1 MISFIQMCQDLP
13 YVEFRSYYE
22 KALKANQKNI
32 EAIAISS
39 FSKDNN
45 FVDSRFVNL
54 KFINEKEFI
63 FFSNYSS
70 PKSKQF
76 ETHPQ
81 ISALL
86 FWSEINIQIRI
97 IANIKR
103 KDSSFNNNYFRN
115 RGQEK
120 NALAIAS
127 HQSTEID
134 SFQVIKNEYKK
145 VLKNND
151 LTICPS
157 YWGGFSFIPTS
168 FEFWEGHK
176 NRLNIRKKYY
186 LIDSTWV
193 EKILSP

>member
-1 MISFIQMCQDLP
+1 MISFVQMCQDLP

-63 FFSNYSS
+63 FFSNYNS

-97 IANIKR
+97 IANIKERIPRLIIIILGIEVR
-103 KDSSFNNNYFRN
+103 KKCISNFIPSIYRN
-115 RGQEK
+115 R
-120 NALAIAS
+120 
-127 HQSTEID
+127 
-134 SFQVIKNEYKK
+134 F
-145 VLKNND
+145 
-151 LTICPS
+151 
-157 YWGGFSFIPTS
+157 
-168 FEFWEGHK
+168 
-176 NRLNIRKKYY
+176 
-186 LIDSTWV
+186 
-193 EKILSP
+193 LSGYQK